1 MLRLEIIGN
10 LGGDAEIKTFGNN
23 NYISFNVAHSE
34 RDSNGQETTQ
44 WISVLRYDNGRGGLL
59 SYLKRGTKVYVAGTL
74 RVNNYTDRNGMQ
86 RTSLDLNADII
97 QLCGG
102 APQQQAQPAQQY
114 QQQYQQQYPQQ
125 SAQQPYPNNGNPFA
139 PQAGDLPF

>member
-10 LGGDAEIKTFGNN
+10 LGGDAEIKTLGNN

-59 SYLKRGTKVYVAGTL
+59 PYLKRGTKVYVAGSL

-125 SAQQPYPNNGNPFA
+125 SAPQPYPNNGNPFA

>member
-10 LGGDAEIKTFGNN
+10 LGSDAEIKTLGNN

-34 RDSNGQETTQ
+34 RDSKGQETTQ

-59 SYLKRGTKVYVAGTL
+59 PYLKRGTKVYVAGTL
-74 RVNNYTDRNGMQ
+74 RVNNYTDRNGQQ

-97 QLCGG
+97 QLCGN
-102 APQQQAQPAQQY
+102 APQQQAQPAQQ
-114 QQQYQQQYPQQ
+114 QF
-125 SAQQPYPNNGNPFA
+125 PNNGNPFA

>member
-1 MLRLEIIGN
+1 MLRLAIIGN

-34 RDSNGQETTQ
+34 RDANGQETTQ

-59 SYLKRGTKVYVAGTL
+59 PYLKRGTKVYVAGSL

-86 RTSLDLNADII
+86 RTSLDLSADVI

-102 APQQQAQPAQQY
+102 MPQQQQAQPTQQQY
-114 QQQYQQQYPQQ
+114 QQQYQQP
-125 SAQQPYPNNGNPFA
+125 AQQPFPNNGNPFA